1 MEEKIADVAA
11 IRGALDEGAMPC
23 VAAEVLTELVVLYKC
38 NLRLWNLEDQA
49 RSRRKRR
56 YIAETKRQIDVVNG
70 HRHRAIDAVAPSQ
83 KP

>member
-1 MEEKIADVAA
+1 LEEKIADVAA

-49 RSRRKRR
+49 RSRLASEG
-56 YIAETKRQIDVVNG
+56 I
-70 HRHRAIDAVAPSQ
+70 
-83 KP
+83 